1 MYAIEFKTVVKDKYI
16 ELENIDNLINKHV
29 RVIILVEEEVQ
40 DIKKNQSN
48 EILLKKLF
56 QDAETI
62 IIDPD
67 IDINKI
73 SNEVN
78 L

>member
-29 RVIILVEEEVQ
+29 RVIVLVEEEIQ
-40 DIKKNQSN
+40 DIKKNESN

-56 QDAETI
+56 QDAENI
-62 IIDPD
+62 KIDPNVD
-67 IDINKI
+67 IYKI

>member
-16 ELENIDNLINKHV
+16 ELENIDNLINKQV
-29 RVIILVEEEVQ
+29 RVIVLVEEEVQ
-40 DIKKNQSN
+40 NIKKNQSN

>member
-16 ELENIDNLINKHV
+16 ELENIDNLINKQV
-29 RVIILVEEEVQ
+29 RVIVLVEEEVQ
-40 DIKKNQSN
+40 DIKKNQNN

-56 QDAETI
+56 HDAENI
-62 IIDPD
+62 KIDPD

>member
-29 RVIILVEEEVQ
+29 RVIVLVEEEIQ
-40 DIKKNQSN
+40 DIKKNESN

>member
-16 ELENIDNLINKHV
+16 ELQNIDNLINKHV
-29 RVIILVEEEVQ
+29 RVIVLVEEEIQ
-40 DIKKNQSN
+40 DIKKNESN

-56 QDAETI
+56 QDAENI
-62 IIDPD
+62 KIDPD

-73 SNEVN
+73 SSEVN

>member
-29 RVIILVEEEVQ
+29 RVIVLVEEEVQ
-40 DIKKNQSN
+40 NIKKNQSN